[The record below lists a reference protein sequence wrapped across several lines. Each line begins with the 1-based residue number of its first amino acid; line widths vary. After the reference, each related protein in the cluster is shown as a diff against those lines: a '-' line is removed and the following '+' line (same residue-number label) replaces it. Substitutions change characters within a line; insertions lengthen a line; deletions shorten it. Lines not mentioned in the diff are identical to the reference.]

1 RVEKDGVK
9 CFVNEQLV
17 LESKDAEWSEG
28 QIGLAKFRET
38 KAEFKN
44 FRVGPSL
51 AATSGDGKNVLK
63 LIETKASAE
72 SLAKLAKEKN
82 STDVIRAR
90 AQELEKQAAE
100 LKQLAARVHQQ
111 RVYDE
116 LARVLDVKEEKI
128 DLIHAALLLAK
139 LDNEDV
145 DVDAYRSE
153 VDRMAK
159 KAA

>member
-1 RVEKDGVK
+1 IPTPHYKQGEWNTLRVRIEKDGVK
-9 CFVNEQLV
+9 CFLNEQLV
-17 LESKDAEWSEG
+17 LESTDAEWAEWAGG

-51 AATSGDGKNVLK
+51 PPTAGDGKAVLK
-63 LIETKASAE
+63 RIETKASAE

-82 STDVIRAR
+82 STNVIRAR

-116 LARVLDVKEEKI
+116 LVRVLDAKEEKI

-139 LDNEDV
+139 LDN
-145 DVDAYRSE
+145 
-153 VDRMAK
+153 
-159 KAA
+159 